1 VPGGDE
7 CGPKQLDYWF
17 SDKVIPPRKPGP
29 PGRQIMLA
37 DLPAAC
43 KGVLE
48 AADKKT
54 SVATDNLK

>member
-1 VPGGDE
+1 
-7 CGPKQLDYWF
+7 
-17 SDKVIPPRKPGP
+17 
-29 PGRQIMLA
+29 MLA

-54 SVATDNLK
+54 SVATENRK